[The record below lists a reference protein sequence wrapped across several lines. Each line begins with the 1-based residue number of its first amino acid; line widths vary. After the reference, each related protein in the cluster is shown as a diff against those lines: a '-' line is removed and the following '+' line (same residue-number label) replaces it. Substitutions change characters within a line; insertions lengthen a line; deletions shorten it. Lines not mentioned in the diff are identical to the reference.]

1 MSGSIFLK
9 AYVERKFTI
18 LLNVSVQY
26 ILPQSPGRHYCVRPM
41 LVQREYQT
49 APLLLWLRSPL
60 LVRFA

>member
-1 MSGSIFLK
+1 MPGTDLLK
-9 AYVERKFTI
+9 AYVERKFTS

-26 ILPQSPGRHYCVRPM
+26 ILPQSPGHHYCDRPM

-49 APLLLWLRSPL
+49 APHLLWLRIPL